1 MKKSIL
7 NKKILIG
14 ASLALITFI
23 LFCIY
28 ALFTPLTHVNENIY
42 IYVRPND
49 TQNKVFSLLKANVA
63 WPQRMGVNLLAIIS
77 GYEDNMHTGR
87 YAIHPNENAVS
98 FFRALRGG
106 RQEPISITIPEVRTM
121 RDLANYLGNH
131 LMFDSLEFLRIVS
144 DSSRMKTFG
153 VSTANVYC
161 LFIPNTYE
169 VYWNISINDFL
180 KRMKRE
186 SEGFWNDERLK
197 KAATIPLTPN
207 EVYTL
212 ASIIDEETSNNKEK
226 PDIAGMYINRL
237 HKSMP
242 LQADPTIKYAHG
254 NFTLRR
260 IYHSLL
266 NINSPYNTYKNT
278 GLPPGPIRIA
288 SVYAIDAVLNYT
300 HHPYLYMC
308 AKDDF
313 SGTHSFARTYSEHL
327 ANAAR
332 YSKALDKRG
341 IK

>member
-1 MKKSIL
+1 
-7 NKKILIG
+7 
-14 ASLALITFI
+14 
-23 LFCIY
+23 
-28 ALFTPLTHVNENIY
+28 
-42 IYVRPND
+42 
-49 TQNKVFSLLKANVA
+49 
-63 WPQRMGVNLLAIIS
+63 
-77 GYEDNMHTGR
+77 
-87 YAIHPNENAVS
+87 
-98 FFRALRGG
+98 
-106 RQEPISITIPEVRTM
+106 
-121 RDLANYLGNH
+121 
-131 LMFDSLEFLRIVS
+131 
-144 DSSRMKTFG
+144 
-153 VSTANVYC
+153 
-161 LFIPNTYE
+161 
-169 VYWNISINDFL
+169 
-180 KRMKRE
+180 
-186 SEGFWNDERLK
+186 
-197 KAATIPLTPN
+197 
-207 EVYTL
+207 
-212 ASIIDEETSNNKEK
+212 
-226 PDIAGMYINRL
+226 MYINRL

-254 NFTLRR
+254 NFTLHR